1 MCASACFIARFHPFA
16 HVANGQTRAH
26 FGERTCT
33 PTPMIGVHPWE
44 EKAGMSPRH
53 PPMIPDVGPHHGVS
67 CLPYPLATPAI
78 NVGPNEQKSDLR
90 AGRGATDCALLNI
103 AGRGDGGAWGSR
115 FFLPSMDPILES
127 SPHRPR
133 RLMGPCEGQHA
144 THRHTY
150 TQRQTHTHTLSL
162 SLTVIPPG
170 HCQKNSGSSHESR
183 LSNRQ
188 ERWPGVSQTEAAAQL
203 AHYKSHQRGK
213 WEHYNR

>member
-1 MCASACFIARFHPFA
+1 MCAGACFVARCHPFA
-16 HVANGQTRAH
+16 RATNGQTRAH
-26 FGERTCT
+26 FGQRTCT

-53 PPMIPDVGPHHGVS
+53 LPMIPDVGPHHGVS

-90 AGRGATDCALLNI
+90 AGRGATATDCALLNL

-133 RLMGPCEGQHA
+133 RLMAPVRANMPHTQTDA
-144 THRHTY
+144 HRD
-150 TQRQTHTHTLSL
+150 RQTHTLSHT
-162 SLTVIPPG
+162 
-170 HCQKNSGSSHESR
+170 R
-183 LSNRQ
+183 
-188 ERWPGVSQTEAAAQL
+188 
-203 AHYKSHQRGK
+203 
-213 WEHYNR
+213 